1 MSVESERSFGA
12 VIRDIGGN
20 VTRIIRAELRFVV
33 AELRVGFH
41 AASAGLI
48 LLLAGALCAT
58 LAVGFLLLGAMFALS
73 VVMPTWV
80 AALLIALLVGVAALF
95 LVVAGRARL
104 MHPLES
110 SVTDV
115 APSTEP
121 PE

>member
-33 AELRVGFH
+33 AELRVGLH
-41 AASAGLI
+41 ATSADFI
-48 LLLAGALCAT
+48 LVLAGALCAT
-58 LAVGFLLLGAMFALS
+58 LAVGFLLLGAMFALAL
-73 VVMPTWV
+73 VMPTWV
-80 AALLIALLVGVAALF
+80 AALLVASLVGVVALF
-95 LVVAGRARL
+95 LLAAGRARL
-104 MHPLES
+104 MLRLNS
-110 SVTDV
+110 SVTAV